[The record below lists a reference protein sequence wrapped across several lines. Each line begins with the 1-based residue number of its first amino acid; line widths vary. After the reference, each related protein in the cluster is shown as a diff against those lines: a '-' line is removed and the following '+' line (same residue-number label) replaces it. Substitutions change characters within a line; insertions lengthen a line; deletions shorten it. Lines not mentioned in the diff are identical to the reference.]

1 MKMKAHQ
8 FYPTQVKRFK
18 AYLSVLT
25 AIRLEPIRERILSTA
40 CAGGTD
46 TECITQQSRSA
57 SVHNLVTSQNNQ
69 NVMKARKDYY
79 VESP

>member
-1 MKMKAHQ
+1 M
-8 FYPTQVKRFK
+8 KRFK

-25 AIRLEPIRERILSTA
+25 AIRLEPIRDRIMSTTS
-40 CAGGTD
+40 AGGAD
-46 TECITQQSRSA
+46 SECITQQSRSA